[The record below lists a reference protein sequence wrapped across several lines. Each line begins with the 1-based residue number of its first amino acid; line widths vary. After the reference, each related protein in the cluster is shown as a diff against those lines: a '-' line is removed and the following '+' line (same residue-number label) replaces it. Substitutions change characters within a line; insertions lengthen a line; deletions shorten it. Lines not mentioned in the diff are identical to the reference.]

1 MEWKN
6 DPNKRALAIVRRSS
20 SGQKENTSAETQERE
35 IREYSKRHNLD
46 LIKFESIIETAY
58 QADARKKYNALM
70 QFALAQGIK
79 HILFYIGSREARNL
93 TDNEKNERLIKED
106 KIIIHYVSENKVF
119 DKDSPDS
126 EFLARDILTAVNKN
140 YSRENGTRVRNSYR
154 TKAES
159 GWWPYRHTVL
169 GYIHHKEKDKYGNAI
184 KGTAK
189 IIQNPDSRIVRL
201 VQREFE
207 LRTQG
212 YSYDDIREK
221 NLKEG
226 YVPKDLDGKYSRH
239 GIEERLK
246 NSFYW
251 GFFYLKDDPTKYR
264 GKHEL
269 IIPSHV
275 LKAVEAINN
284 GNGCKRRANRKGEDI
299 FRGWLVCGHPD
310 CQRGITYE
318 RKEKV
323 LKSTGEAKVYHL
335 YRCSNSRRIHA
346 KKVYIGEDK
355 IWEQFEPVVGS
366 ITITED
372 FAKDITAALDETK
385 EKQKAAIRKQMEGF
399 RIELEALR
407 AERGNAVKLF
417 ASGKIGES
425 AYNSFIVDIDGRE
438 DHFVNELE
446 RLNCDISDAGMTAV
460 KRVFELA
467 INAKDLWKTMN
478 REERLDYLKKV
489 CSNPTLDAL
498 TIHYHLEKPFARL
511 ASWSENKEWRRERD
525 SNSRWPCDHGSVPG
539 CWIKPLSHLSAL
551 VSFCKVVREWFSFAI
566 LF

>member
-35 IREYSKRHNLD
+35 IREYSMRHNLD

-93 TDNEKNERLIKED
+93 TDNERNERLIKED

-189 IIQNPDSRIVRL
+189 IIPNPDSRIVRL

-212 YSYDDIREK
+212 FSYDDIREK

-226 YVPKDLDGKYSRH
+226 YVPKNLDGKYSRH

-269 IIPSHV
+269 IIPSHF
-275 LKAVEAINN
+275 LKAVDAINS
-284 GNGCKRRANRKGEDI
+284 GNGCKRRASRNGEDI

-318 RKEKV
+318 RKEKI

-346 KKVYIGEDK
+346 KKVYVGEEK
-355 IWEQFEPVVGS
+355 IWEQFEPVVDSVS
-366 ITITED
+366 ITEE

-385 EKQKAAIRKQMEGF
+385 EKQKAAIRKQMEGYNQAREDL
-399 RIELEALR
+399 RIER
-407 AERGNAVKLF
+407 RNVVRLF
-417 ASGKIGES
+417 TSGKLDERDYSDQITE
-425 AYNSFIVDIDGRE
+425 IEEKE
-438 DHFVNELE
+438 DHYASELE
-446 RLNCDISDAGMTAV
+446 RLNCTITDAGMTAV

-467 INAKDLWKTMN
+467 INAKQLWKTMD
-478 REERLDYLKKV
+478 RVARLEYLKKV

-511 ASWSENKEWRRERD
+511 ASWSENKEWRRARD
-525 SNSRWPCDHGSVPG
+525 SNPRGP
-539 CWIKPLSHLSAL
+539 
-551 VSFCKVVREWFSFAI
+551 
-566 LF
+566 